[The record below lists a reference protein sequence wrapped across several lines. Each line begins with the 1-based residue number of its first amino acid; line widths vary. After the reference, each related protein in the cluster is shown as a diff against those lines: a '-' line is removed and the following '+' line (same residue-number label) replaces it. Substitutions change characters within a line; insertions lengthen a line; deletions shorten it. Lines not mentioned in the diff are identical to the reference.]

1 MIWSQLSHIQRMK
14 LQIELVIQFLRF
26 AMVVS
31 YMTNLFCLH
40 SAHMSHIYIYICGRL
55 FRFAKIKIWEQ
66 CEEAKKCGFPPTKCE
81 CSHLGF
87 CNKNI
92 RVFFYLRARNSVY
105 VVRSA
110 RVSEFAFSYKKICCI
125 HLVSG

>member
-40 SAHMSHIYIYICGRL
+40 SAHMSHIYIYTYAVGCSGSPRS
-55 FRFAKIKIWEQ
+55 KYGSN
-66 CEEAKKCGFPPTKCE
+66 AKKPKNVASLQRNANVHILAFVTKTFA
-81 CSHLGF
+81 GP
-87 CNKNI
+87 
-92 RVFFYLRARNSVY
+92 FFL
-105 VVRSA
+105 
-110 RVSEFAFSYKKICCI
+110 ICA
-125 HLVSG
+125 LATLFML